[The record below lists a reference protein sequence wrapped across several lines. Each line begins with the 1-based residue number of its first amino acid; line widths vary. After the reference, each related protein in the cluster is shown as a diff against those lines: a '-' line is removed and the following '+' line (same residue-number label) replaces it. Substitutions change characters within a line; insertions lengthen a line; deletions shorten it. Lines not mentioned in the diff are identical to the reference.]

1 MYSEES
7 GPAALGEG
15 QAEASVDGGQRGGG
29 PWVGVDSCTLGDD
42 MGGDSEGRS
51 QTGTWF

>member
-7 GPAALGEG
+7 GPAVLGKG

-29 PWVGVDSCTLGDD
+29 P
-42 MGGDSEGRS
+42 
-51 QTGTWF
+51 